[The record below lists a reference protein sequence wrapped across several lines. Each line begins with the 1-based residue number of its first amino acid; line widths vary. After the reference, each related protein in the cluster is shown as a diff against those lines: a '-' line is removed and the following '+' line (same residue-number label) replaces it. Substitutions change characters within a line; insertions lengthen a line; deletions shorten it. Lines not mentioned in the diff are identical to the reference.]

1 MRPVL
6 TTALT
11 ALLIANGSAAS
22 AAESASCA
30 RGLQSQDLV
39 EAGNEALALANDFRT
54 AFSAMKLD
62 GSSSA
67 ASAVGAT
74 VMGSAMANEA
84 GATISGLTHL
94 VRLRDRVQ
102 DPIARGD
109 VLSQLGIAMSESS
122 RRMRRMSESYG
133 KVARMAGAKDVQDLA
148 TGAMAYADGLALAW
162 SCN

>member
-1 MRPVL
+1 M
-6 TTALT
+6 TT
-11 ALLIANGSAAS
+11 GSAAS

-30 RGLQSQDLV
+30 RSLQAQDLV
-39 EAGNEALALANDFRT
+39 EAGNEALALAGDFKM
-54 AFSAMKLD
+54 AFSTMKLD
-62 GSSSA
+62 GSVSV

-74 VMGSAMANEA
+74 VMGSALANEA
-84 GATISGLTHL
+84 GATVAGLMHL

-102 DPIARGD
+102 DPVSRGD
-109 VLSQLGIAMSESS
+109 VLSQLSLAMTESS

-148 TGAMAYADGLALAW
+148 SGAMSYADNLALAW